1 MDSVKHIIT
10 GEKMK
15 RQLNNTMV
23 LNITVKQSFSL
34 SENGNNNYLYFFQ
47 QKNMK
52 SKLGFANV

>member
-34 SENGNNNYLYFFQ
+34 SENGNNNYLEFFQ
-47 QKNMK
+47 QKNMQ
-52 SKLGFANV
+52 SQA